1 MLSIT
6 SPKTLFNPP
15 STSEL
20 LSPAPFRFGV
30 VVLLLMTGS
39 VLAGCLAE
47 ETPRTGEEDVTAPEP
62 KTTRST
68 WFFSDG
74 WGLDE
79 AEPVGDT
86 KRAPLGDFYSKWAQ
100 GGPFPE
106 WVSAPLPDPL
116 LVTGKVR
123 LEFFVTTD
131 SLVTSTPGVFPD
143 FVLYFGTSESVMA
156 DYSPRAIQPVA
167 DQDFS
172 IVKTGDAVRVL
183 VEMTLPP
190 GGITVPAGT
199 GLRVITAPVMLE
211 TDVNDLLVL
220 YGSTQYPS
228 HVAFD
233 ATPLP
238 AALLSDGPRDVRT
251 YGDSYELTAGSI
263 FHGQEIDGVTIQN
276 LTVEV
281 HENDTT
287 FLADLRF
294 TGMTPFP
301 DMDLYVYAPNGTL
314 VARSVTPGPDES
326 VHLHAANL
334 AAVGPGTWTVKV
346 VNYVTPRAT
355 FDLSVTVS

>member
-1 MLSIT
+1 M
-6 SPKTLFNPP
+6 
-15 STSEL
+15 
-20 LSPAPFRFGV
+20 SPAPLRLGLL
-30 VVLLLMTGS
+30 VLLMMTGS

-47 ETPRTGEEDVTAPEP
+47 DTPRSDDEDVTAPEP
-62 KTTRST
+62 KTARST
-68 WFFSDG
+68 WFFAEG

-116 LVTGKVR
+116 LVTGTVR

-131 SLVTSTPGVFPD
+131 SVVTSTPGVFPD

-156 DYSPRAIQPVA
+156 DFSPRAIQPVA

-190 GGITVPAGT
+190 GGITVPAGS

-211 TDVNDLLVL
+211 TDVNDLIVL
-220 YGSTQYPS
+220 YGSTHYPS

-233 ATPLP
+233 ATPLAP
-238 AALLSDGPRDVRT
+238 TLALSDTSDPRT
-251 YGDSYELTAGSI
+251 YGESYTLLAGSI

-276 LTVEV
+276 LTVDV
-281 HENDTT
+281 HDNDTT

-314 VARSVTPGPDES
+314 VARSVTPGPHES
-326 VHLHAANL
+326 VHLYAENL

-346 VNYVTPRAT
+346 VNYVTPRST